1 MASTQMA
8 ERHQLKSFDDLL
20 AQAEHY
26 ANWAMRQIGNV
37 PPTMMGLSPRGPLF
51 FVPSGLTDDR
61 AKDNFADT
69 ARLICVAHDATAAV
83 MILESW
89 MKLAAPGETLDTTER
104 PSEAIDRREV
114 VLITGE
120 TRTSH
125 KQKILPI
132 IRTDVGGFFGFGE
145 YEGLAPNSFEGRFA
159 QILPPKRPTKEMR
172 NQTRMV
178 LAAIGLTDSVLRND
192 PTQN

>member
-1 MASTQMA
+1 M
-8 ERHQLKSFDDLL
+8 

-26 ANWAMRQIGNV
+26 AGWAMREIGNV

-51 FVPSGLTDDR
+51 FVPSGLADDR

-89 MKLAAPGETLDTTER
+89 MKLAKPGESLDTTEL
-104 PSEAIDRREV
+104 PSESIDRREI
-114 VLITGE
+114 VLLTGE
-120 TRTSH
+120 TRTGF

-145 YEGLAPNSFEGRFA
+145 YDGLPADSLQGRFA
-159 QILPPKRPTKEMR
+159 GILRPKRPSKEMQ
-172 NQTRMV
+172 NKARMV
-178 LAAIGLTDSVLRND
+178 LTAIGLGDAALRND
-192 PTQN
+192 PTKN

>member
-1 MASTQMA
+1 MVQPS
-8 ERHQLKSFDDLL
+8 QLKTLDDLL

-26 ANWAMRQIGNV
+26 AGWAMQQIGNV

-51 FVPSGLTDDR
+51 FVPSKLTDDR

-89 MKLAAPGETLDTTER
+89 MILAKPGEILDTTER

-114 VLITGE
+114 VLLTGE
-120 TRTSH
+120 TRSGF

-145 YEGLAPNSFEGRFA
+145 FDGPSADNYEGRFA
-159 QILPPKRPTKEMR
+159 GILPPKRPTKEMQ
-172 NQTRMV
+172 NKARMV
-178 LAAIGLTDSVLRND
+178 IIAIGITDTVLRND
-192 PTQN
+192 PTRN